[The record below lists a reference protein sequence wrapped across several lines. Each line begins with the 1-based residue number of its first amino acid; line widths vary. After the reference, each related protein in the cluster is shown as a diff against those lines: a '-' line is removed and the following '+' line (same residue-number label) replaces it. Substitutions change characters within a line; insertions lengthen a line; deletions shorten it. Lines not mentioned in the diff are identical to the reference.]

1 MNEEPTPP
9 GAKRSTR
16 SPLVL
21 IIEEEES
28 IRSLLCRVLE
38 EDGCA
43 VVSASNAPEAIA
55 LLEAHPDSVDL
66 VIADIAGPRVRGP
79 GGLTH
84 RLPPTTKV
92 LLLSIGTVSSAD
104 LKKNEEAPFLLHRPF
119 RAYAL
124 RDKVRE
130 LLGDLRGPASK
141 VPSPGGIGK

>member
-1 MNEEPTPP
+1 MHDEPTLPP
-9 GAKRSTR
+9 ARKNAR
-16 SPLVL
+16 SPLIL

-28 IRSLLCRVLE
+28 IRALLCRVLE
-38 EDGCA
+38 EDGC
-43 VVSASNAPEAIA
+43 VVVPASNAAEAIA

-104 LKKNEEAPFLLHRPF
+104 LEKNEEAPFLLHRPF

-130 LLGDLRGPASK
+130 LLGNGGSPASK
-141 VPSPGGIGK
+141 IRPPGGIGN